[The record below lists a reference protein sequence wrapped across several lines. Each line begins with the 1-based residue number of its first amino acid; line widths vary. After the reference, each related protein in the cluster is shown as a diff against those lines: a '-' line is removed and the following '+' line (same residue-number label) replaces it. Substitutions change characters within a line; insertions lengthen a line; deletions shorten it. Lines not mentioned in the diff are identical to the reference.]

1 MVMNIPTDAP
11 RDRSIRWGR
20 LVLIAAITLG
30 VAGAA
35 FALVLKWTVEDE
47 AQSLA
52 QQQKPPEF
60 GIPTPPRFASL
71 KELHAEGR
79 PIGDEEVAFWS
90 DVAIYKPGKNRPR
103 AVVVVKRGKQPSK
116 SEGRDV
122 YQGLLAREVVREGLM
137 ISAREEFGALVRDVP
152 LGDPDVP
159 GKPDAILRIGS
170 RFRTLYNPNPADP
183 SVGRITIVLGTGPK
197 RKVLLAREFPVGIS
211 LAPNFGALVGFVEV
225 YSREEFRSVL
235 QQLGLAKTAASS
247 KTLPDGEAL
256 PTGVEDAL
264 AVPVLTEQFAAV
276 RALHQAIREK
286 GDSSPLLIALAR
298 GYANLGSLTEKR
310 WTPDHLTFKARA
322 LLYAQRVAVREDGS
336 PRTRRAAG
344 YAEAI
349 SGLLGD
355 AKRDFQ
361 AAEKDDG
368 GKGIEPW
375 HEPARAYARS
385 DAGALGKLADSRP
398 EDPWPRY
405 FRFLTL
411 ARSSAFLGVDNF
423 CRGEII
429 GAGRE
434 LLDKVPDCYRVH
446 DGMAATEGVA
456 SMHKTTTEGM
466 EMFPAAMSKRLAA
479 IPGLP
484 KPALKQIS
492 TDDYDEVELR
502 RVLAEAGSND
512 PSDVSWGVLARQLA
526 ELRFLQVC
534 QHLHFL
540 VYALGT
546 SPTEFARAAIPLIT
560 DHPKSDYVACMG
572 GLIHGNKA
580 SLLLRK
586 IDMGDIEWKA
596 KGMIFGLRAFDP
608 ELSQRVNDLAF
619 AHISTGTVPGQELLV
634 DNLGAALFFNTA
646 HVLLKFD
653 PESPLGRGCLIEGN
667 WEEARPNAE
676 RWATDH
682 GGDTFVIAKL
692 GFHALKEGQYE
703 EAEALFEKAMA
714 QSPDRWIFDGLAASY
729 RQTDRIDRWTAAVDK
744 FLQSEDQALDH
755 AHVAGDLAD
764 YLMSKNEFE
773 KARPYAEI
781 SAASWAGWAMPKAAR
796 CAEHLEDWKTAE
808 LWMARTSMRYAA
820 NWLDWCYWC
829 ERTGHGDA
837 HAAAELIF
845 DQLAAGR
852 KFTSDP
858 EKQAVCIL
866 LMLADREADARPLLE
881 RQFEKTHDTL
891 DGAILAY
898 LLDRVGDAKAVEAT
912 LKSIAEE
919 PKPTGP
925 LTAKVSG
932 ILASWLASDQSQP
945 PDFQAIDALLNKM
958 GDLQANG
965 RAFVGLIL
973 VHSSAREKA
982 IEYLKEANVESCTPW
997 IRLIAMHALR
1007 SQGIDAGIIP
1017 W

>member
-1 MVMNIPTDAP
+1 MSIPTDAP
-11 RDRSIRWGR
+11 KDRAIRWGR
-20 LVLIAAITLG
+20 LVLIAVITLG
-30 VAGAA
+30 VASAA
-35 FALVLKWTVEDE
+35 FAFVLKWTVENE
-47 AQSLA
+47 TKSLA
-52 QQQKPPEF
+52 EQQKPPEF
-60 GIPTPPRFASL
+60 GIPAPPRLASL

-103 AVVVVKRGKQPSK
+103 AIVVVKRGEQPDQA
-116 SEGRDV
+116 GNRDV
-122 YQGLLAREVVREGLM
+122 YQGLLAREIVREGLM

-159 GKPDAILRIGS
+159 GKPDATLRIGS

-183 SVGRITIVLGTGPK
+183 AVGRITIVSGTGPK

-211 LAPNFGALVGFVEV
+211 LAPHFGGLVGFVEV

-235 QQLGLAKTAASS
+235 QQLGLSKIAASS
-247 KTLPDGEAL
+247 KKLADGEAL
-256 PTGVEDAL
+256 PAGVEEAL

-276 RALHQAIREK
+276 RALHRAIREK
-286 GDSSPLLIALAR
+286 GDRSPLLIALAR
-298 GYANLGSLTEKR
+298 GYANLGSLTEER

-349 SGLLGD
+349 SGLFAD
-355 AKRDFQ
+355 ANRDFQ
-361 AAEKDDG
+361 AAEKADG
-368 GKGIEPW
+368 GKGVEPW

-411 ARSSAFLGVDNF
+411 ARSSAFLGNDTL
-423 CRGEII
+423 CRSEII
-429 GAGRE
+429 GGGRE
-434 LLDKVPDCYRVH
+434 MLAKVPDCYRVY
-446 DGMAATEGVA
+446 DGMAVVGGVANMHRTSTEGI
-456 SMHKTTTEGM
+456 
-466 EMFPAAMSKRLAA
+466 EMYPEAMSRRLAA
-479 IPGLP
+479 VPDLP
-484 KPALKQIS
+484 KAALKRIS
-492 TDDYDEVELR
+492 SGDYDEVEFR
-502 RVLAEAGSND
+502 RLLTEAGPDD

-534 QHLHFL
+534 QRLHFL
-540 VYALGT
+540 AFTLGT
-546 SPTEFARAAIPLIT
+546 SPTEFARAALPLIA

-572 GLIHGNKA
+572 GLIHGKKA
-580 SLLLRK
+580 SELLRK
-586 IDMGDIEWKA
+586 IDMEDLERTALPMLLGVQA
-596 KGMIFGLRAFDP
+596 LDP
-608 ELSQRVNDLAF
+608 ELFKRIDDLSF
-619 AHISTGTVPGQELLV
+619 SHVSTGTVPGQEEVLKAV
-634 DNLGAALFFNTA
+634 GSVGFFNTA
-646 HVLLKFD
+646 HVLLEFD

-667 WEEARPNAE
+667 WEEARPNAK

-692 GFHALKEGQYE
+692 GFQALKEGQNE
-703 EAEALFEKAMA
+703 EAEALFEKAMG

-729 RQTDRIDRWTAAVDK
+729 RQTERIDRWTAAVDK
-744 FLQSEDQALDH
+744 FLQGEDQALEH
-755 AHVAGDLAD
+755 ARVAGDLAD
-764 YLMSKNEFE
+764 YFMSKNEFK
-773 KARPYAEI
+773 KAWPYAEI

-808 LWMARTSMRYAA
+808 LWVSRNSQRYAA
-820 NWLDWCYWC
+820 SWLDWCYWC

-837 HAAAELIF
+837 HAAAQLIF

-852 KFTSDP
+852 KFDSDP

-881 RQFEKTHDTL
+881 AQFQKTHDTL
-891 DGAILAY
+891 DGVILAY
-898 LLDRVGDAKAVEAT
+898 LLDRVGDAKGVEAT

-932 ILASWLASDQSQP
+932 ILASWLASDRSQP
-945 PDFQAIDALLNKM
+945 PDFQAIGALLNKM
-958 GDLQANG
+958 EDAQANG
-965 RAFVGLIL
+965 RAFVGLML
-973 VHSSAREKA
+973 VQTSAREQA
-982 IEYLKEANVESCTPW
+982 IEYLKEANVESCTPL